1 MDKKYANHFRR
12 KPANGKNSLKKQ
24 KKLYLIH
31 SLSDKAF
38 KATVVNRALPS
49 LHGGLLEITL
59 TVPVEK
65 QIKMALI
72 NHGLFCEHSL

>member
-1 MDKKYANHFRR
+1 ME
-12 KPANGKNSLKKQ
+12 KNSLKKQ

-38 KATVVNRALPS
+38 KGTVVNRALPS